1 MQCSIQKVHS
11 TLLFYILA
19 LWTTLCSLDR
29 SIILLPT
36 RESLPDTGRLPCA
49 RGTRQRLFSP
59 RQNVC
64 RVLLT
69 ANYTRQ
75 TNIGKGHLCRVF
87 FFAHSAK
94 VLPCVKTS
102 TRQTFSENKKKSVG
116 PTRPLPHA
124 GTSSSPPSERPLR
137 CRRGPRPVARASSAA
152 GVAAAAPAR
161 GVLPLPHTRWPA
173 PWPPPA
179 TGQRRCCHPLAV
191 AATAIR
197 PLSLLPPSACCR
209 CCRHPP
215 TLARRRGPADKP
227 PPDLSSSSCWLL
239 LELPKV
245 KLVAHYFRILT

>member
-1 MQCSIQKVHS
+1 M
-11 TLLFYILA
+11 
-19 LWTTLCSLDR
+19 
-29 SIILLPT
+29 
-36 RESLPDTGRLPCA
+36 PCA

-102 TRQTFSENKKKSVG
+102 TQQTFSENKKKSVS
-116 PTRPLPHA
+116 PTSPLPHA

-137 CRRGPRPVARASSAA
+137 CRRGPQPVARASSTA

-161 GVLPLPHTRWPA
+161 GVPPLPHTHWPA
-173 PWPPPA
+173 PPLPPA
-179 TGQRRCCHPLAV
+179 GH
-191 AATAIR
+191 
-197 PLSLLPPSACCR
+197 R

-215 TLARRRGPADKP
+215 AVAASAIRLLSLLPPPADAGP
-227 PPDLSSSSCWLL
+227 PSWPC
-239 LELPKV
+239 
-245 KLVAHYFRILT
+245 